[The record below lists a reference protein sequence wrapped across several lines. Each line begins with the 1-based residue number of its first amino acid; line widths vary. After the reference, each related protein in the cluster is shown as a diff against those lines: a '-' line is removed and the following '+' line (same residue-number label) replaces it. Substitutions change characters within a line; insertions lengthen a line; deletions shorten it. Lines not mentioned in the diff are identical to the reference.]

1 MSEGKTSELKP
12 TVNSQI
18 IYYREYTI
26 EESEIDNLKIE
37 FESEEEK
44 TKFELAL
51 LNKIWNK
58 KETTLA
64 NYSVTLGEVTYPVH
78 YRYCT
83 NKDDIVGSS
92 KIFGITHISEQL
104 STGHTAQNV
113 FQKGYFFI
121 YTYSELY
128 MKGILRM
135 HEIVRT
141 SNYGLRYSGDYTT
154 AANVTPSPCYG
165 LYHYDNPN
173 GLNNGYPI
181 IGFKD
186 NDVDDGKNYFY
197 LPIKSYCMQ
206 GRHED
211 IINFREDY
219 AGRFE
224 IVNPSIK
231 PAN

>member
-1 MSEGKTSELKP
+1 MSERKTSPPPK

-18 IYYREYTI
+18 NYYRDYTI

-37 FESEEEK
+37 FESEEK
-44 TKFELAL
+44 KAKFELAL
-51 LNKIWNK
+51 LNKIWNQNK
-58 KETTLA
+58 TELPGYTVKIRDTD
-64 NYSVTLGEVTYPVH
+64 YVVH

-83 NKDDIVGSS
+83 NKDDIVGSN
-92 KIFGITHISEQL
+92 KIFGITHISDQL
-104 STGHTAQNV
+104 NGSNTAQNA

-121 YTYSELY
+121 YTYSELHT
-128 MKGILRM
+128 KGILRV

-141 SNYGLRYSGDYTT
+141 SNYGLRYTDDYSTD
-154 AANVTPSPCYG
+154 ANVTPSPCYG

-173 GLNNGYPI
+173 GLKNGYPI

-186 NDVDDGKNYFY
+186 NYFY

-206 GRHED
+206 GRHE
-211 IINFREDY
+211 NVVKFREDY

-224 IVNPSIK
+224 IMNPSIK
-231 PAN
+231 VTN

>member
-1 MSEGKTSELKP
+1 MSDRKTSPPPK

-18 IYYREYTI
+18 NYYRDYTI

-37 FESEEEK
+37 FESEEK
-44 TKFELAL
+44 KKKFELAL
-51 LNKIWNK
+51 LNKIWNQNK
-58 KETTLA
+58 TALPGYTVKIGDTD
-64 NYSVTLGEVTYPVH
+64 YVVH
-78 YRYCT
+78 YKYCT
-83 NKDDIVGSS
+83 NKDDIVGSN
-92 KIFGITHISEQL
+92 KIFGITHISQKL
-104 STGHTAQNV
+104 SSSNTAQNA

-121 YTYSELY
+121 YTYSELHT
-128 MKGILRM
+128 KGILRV

-141 SNYGLRYSGDYTT
+141 SNYGLRYGSDYTEEENST
-154 AANVTPSPCYG
+154 ANVTPSSYYG
-165 LYHYDNPN
+165 LYHFDDSRSTIDVK
-173 GLNNGYPI
+173 YPI

-186 NDVDDGKNYFY
+186 NYFY

-211 IINFREDY
+211 VVKFREDY

-231 PAN
+231 VTN